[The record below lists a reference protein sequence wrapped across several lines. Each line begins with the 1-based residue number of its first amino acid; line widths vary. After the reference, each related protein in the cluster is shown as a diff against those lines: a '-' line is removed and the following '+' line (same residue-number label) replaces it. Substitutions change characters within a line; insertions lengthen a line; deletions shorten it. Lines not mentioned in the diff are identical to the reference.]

1 MFVNEGS
8 LLDVFINKGTD
19 IGAVAKA
26 MFEIVQFEAWVK
38 GNVLTR
44 VAMLSNSEPP
54 AIAYVTRMVLPWKK
68 SSAQIIQESVHLL
81 SHLHFHGGKWLVFS
95 TLQYQ

>member
-1 MFVNEGS
+1 
-8 LLDVFINKGTD
+8 
-19 IGAVAKA
+19 
-26 MFEIVQFEAWVK
+26 MFEIGQFEAWVK

-68 SSAQIIQESVHLL
+68 SSAQIIQ
-81 SHLHFHGGKWLVFS
+81 
-95 TLQYQ
+95 